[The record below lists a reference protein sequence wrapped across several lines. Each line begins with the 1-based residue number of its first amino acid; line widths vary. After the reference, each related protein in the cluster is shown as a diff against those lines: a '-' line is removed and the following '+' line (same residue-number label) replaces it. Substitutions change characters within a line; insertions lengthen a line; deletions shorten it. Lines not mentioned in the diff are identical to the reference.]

1 MSSRQGSLEAK
12 CLQHPDC
19 MEGPR
24 GASTHTL
31 PLPTGVGA
39 QQVPGEQWPA
49 CNSSSPRSGGDA
61 LRGQRA
67 HVILRLSGGDTQP
80 QSRVQHFLAG
90 GGYRRPEDTRAG
102 TVGHPSGPER
112 FPLASVL
119 FPQETRWRWGASQT
133 SPGTRGSPR
142 SPPVAPASVN
152 GLTSECVLVLNCRRD
167 RANLRKRGGKATET
181 VKTSC
186 EDTAGRKNSRG
197 LWEFP
202 GGLVVRIV
210 GFHCC
215 GQGTILAQ
223 GTKILQAARHGQK
236 KKKRPAGESC
246 KGARKTQRADGREN
260 SKSRRKS
267 LPVASLPDATY

>member
-80 QSRVQHFLAG
+80 VPRPALPGRGWVSEARGHESGHSGASLWSREVSSSQCPVSPGNPVAVGGFPDLTRHTWLA
-90 GGYRRPEDTRAG
+90 TK
-102 TVGHPSGPER
+102 PSGGPSQRER
-112 FPLASVL
+112 
-119 FPQETRWRWGASQT
+119 
-133 SPGTRGSPR
+133 
-142 SPPVAPASVN
+142 
-152 GLTSECVLVLNCRRD
+152 
-167 RANLRKRGGKATET
+167 
-181 VKTSC
+181 
-186 EDTAGRKNSRG
+186 
-197 LWEFP
+197 
-202 GGLVVRIV
+202 
-210 GFHCC
+210 
-215 GQGTILAQ
+215 
-223 GTKILQAARHGQK
+223 
-236 KKKRPAGESC
+236 
-246 KGARKTQRADGREN
+246 
-260 SKSRRKS
+260 
-267 LPVASLPDATY
+267 PDK